1 MGTEPWK
8 CLERFFILGSLL
20 MRKSTQ
26 QRIWTREEDE
36 YMANHFGH
44 MAPSEIAKQLGRSP
58 QSVKCRAF
66 ILGLQSGSKKQ
77 RERITKPSPGI
88 TIHRLLG

>member
-1 MGTEPWK
+1 
-8 CLERFFILGSLL
+8 
-20 MRKSTQ
+20 MRKNT

-36 YMANHFGH
+36 YMANHYGH

-58 QSVKCRAF
+58 QSVKCHAF
-66 ILGLQSGSKKQ
+66 IMGLQSGSKKQ
-77 RERITKPSPGI
+77 QRERITKPEPGI